1 MSNKIMNIS
10 MQNITGNCDSKCSY
24 DFKYT
29 ESNSS
34 AKNNGVMLLL
44 TYDSRNV
51 SPVLYN
57 GEKYNVSS
65 IMIVSPSIHKFNNEK
80 SSGEMIVE
88 HVPVTGGNNLNVCIP
103 FVSSSETST
112 ASKIITEIIE
122 KVATNA
128 PSEGDSTNLNISNF
142 NLQNIVPR
150 KPFFAYSSKDTD
162 NIVFG
167 LLEAIPLRSDTIK
180 TLQQIIK
187 PYLIDIP
194 EEPLFYNST
203 GPTAGT
209 KIGDGIYISCQPTG
223 SSKEKIPV
231 KYDKYIATIKFSNI
245 LNSDILMYIIMVIV
259 LIIVLFGISLFY
271 NFLLRDPPKPS
282 FTAV

>member
-1 MSNKIMNIS
+1 
-10 MQNITGNCDSKCSY
+10 
-24 DFKYT
+24 
-29 ESNSS
+29 
-34 AKNNGVMLLL
+34 
-44 TYDSRNV
+44 
-51 SPVLYN
+51 
-57 GEKYNVSS
+57 
-65 IMIVSPSIHKFNNEK
+65 
-80 SSGEMIVE
+80 MIVE

-112 ASKIITEIIE
+112 GSKIITEIIE

-128 PSEGDSTNLNISNF
+128 PSEGDSTNLNISNC

-150 KPFFAYSSKDTD
+150 KPFLAYSSKDTD

-231 KYDKYIATIKFSNI
+231 QYDKYIATIKFSNI

>member
-1 MSNKIMNIS
+1 

-34 AKNNGVMLLL
+34 AKNNGVLILL

-65 IMIVSPSIHKFNNEK
+65 IMITSPSIHTFNNEK
-80 SSGEMIVE
+80 SSGEMIIE
-88 HVPVTGGNNLNVCIP
+88 HVPVKGGNNLNVCIP
-103 FVSSSETST
+103 FTSSSETSS
-112 ASKIITEIIE
+112 ASKLMTEIIE

-128 PSEGDSTNLNISNF
+128 PSEGDSTNLHISNF

-150 KPFFAYSSKDTD
+150 KPFFTYSSKDTD

-167 LLEAIPLRSDTIK
+167 LLEAIPLRSTTIK

-187 PYLIDIP
+187 PYVIDTP
-194 EEPLFYNST
+194 EAPLFYNSS

-231 KYDKYIATIKFSNI
+231 QYDKSIASIKFSNI
-245 LNSDILMYIIMVIV
+245 FNSEILMYIIMVIV

-282 FTAV
+282 FTAI